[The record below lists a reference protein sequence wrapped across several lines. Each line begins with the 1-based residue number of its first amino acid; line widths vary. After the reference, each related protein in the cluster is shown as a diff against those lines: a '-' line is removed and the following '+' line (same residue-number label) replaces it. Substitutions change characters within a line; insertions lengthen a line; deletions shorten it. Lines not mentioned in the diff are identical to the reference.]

1 MIAYQ
6 LMVDL
11 HLYNLLL
18 SLIHLPNIYL
28 TVVLYQV
35 NSLSSIPER
44 HPPPPLSQKKHPSL
58 YRYTQ
63 TLTLRKKYRRH

>member
-6 LMVDL
+6 IMVDL

-18 SLIHLPNIYL
+18 SLIHLPIIYL

-44 HPPPPLSQKKHPSL
+44 HPPPGSFSEEAPFAI
-58 YRYTQ
+58 
-63 TLTLRKKYRRH
+63 